1 MLDVRTETAD
11 AVVVVCVHGE
21 VDLDTEAQLAGALR
35 DAIATHQAGELVVDL
50 AGVPF
55 LDSSGVRALLQAR
68 AAAAERGMSMRVRNP
83 QDLVAQVLR
92 ITLVAELFGL
102 PSR

>member
-1 MLDVRTETAD
+1 VLDVRTEAADTA
-11 AVVVVCVHGE
+11 VVVCVRGD
-21 VDLDTEAQLAGALR
+21 VDLNTEAQLAQALR
-35 DAIATHQAGELVVDL
+35 DAITTHQADELVVDL

-68 AAAAERGMSMRVRNP
+68 ATAAEHGMSVRVRNP

-92 ITLVAELFGL
+92 VTLVADLFGV
-102 PSR
+102 SNR

>member
-1 MLDVRTETAD
+1 MLDVRTETVDA
-11 AVVVVCVHGE
+11 AVVVWVHGE
-21 VDLDTEAQLAGALR
+21 VDLNTEAQLTQALR
-35 DAIATHQAGELVVDL
+35 GAVAGQQADELVVDL

-92 ITLVAELFGL
+92 VTLVAELFGVA
-102 PSR
+102 SR